1 MSTPPATSCFTL
13 AKSPAYAAA
22 WMFPSTAPPQA
33 AAIIATTGKCG
44 RELFTIEDR
53 KQGLVTVP
61 RDQIHSA
68 KLVLTDELI
77 AATQPLDTSGAD
89 EIVETPDIPDEEKAD
104 D

>member
-1 MSTPPATSCFTL
+1 MCQRNLRGSL
-13 AKSPAYAAA
+13 KG
-22 WMFPSTAPPQA
+22 
-33 AAIIATTGKCG
+33 IDGD
-44 RELFTIEDR
+44 LVTIDDR
-53 KQGLVTVP
+53 KAGEVSIP

-68 KLVLTDELI
+68 QLVLTDELI